1 MSRTLSR
8 SCTSRSPELNGE
20 LASFPAPNIHLGP
33 PANSGPISGGEDD
46 LERPRQGSVLDLGC
60 FAQAHG
66 DPLALVRRKPAI
78 DAVALVAGFPG
89 EVHLRRQQLVPVAA
103 HLDMDV
109 RGPPRVGHRADG
121 AEPVATARV
130 GQRAAVALEAR
141 VGRLALSA

>member
-1 MSRTLSR
+1 MPNSYSRRKRSNNSTLALLSKPPLAPAPQVEGR
-8 SCTSRSPELNGE
+8 LVTPGGVGQHSPAHGGHHSM
-20 LASFPAPNIHLGP
+20 AKPAPNIHLGP
-33 PANSGPISGGEDD
+33 PANSGPTSGGEDD

-109 RGPPRVGHRADG
+109 R
-121 AEPVATARV
+121 
-130 GQRAAVALEAR
+130 
-141 VGRLALSA
+141 